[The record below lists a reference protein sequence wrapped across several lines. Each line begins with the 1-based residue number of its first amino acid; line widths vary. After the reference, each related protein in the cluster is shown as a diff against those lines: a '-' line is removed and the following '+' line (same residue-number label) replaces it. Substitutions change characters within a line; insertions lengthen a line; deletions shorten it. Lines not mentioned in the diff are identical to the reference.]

1 MAMIEVTVLSQI
13 LSLLDIFQG
22 MLILLNIDG
31 RV

>member
-22 MLILLNIDG
+22 MLILLNVDG